1 MASCSGASA
10 GHAARRL
17 ACLLFGLLSAWAT
30 NAVAE
35 QAPRTVLLLYGEALM
50 LPGNGAID
58 DEIRTGLSMAVG
70 PTQFYIEHL
79 DEAWFPS
86 PGVQRAIVD
95 VLRRKYSGRKL
106 DLVIVVAPGALQF
119 ALSHRAAL
127 FGGAPV
133 VFVSRRAGATPALP
147 ADVTGTWLSIDW
159 RANLDLILRL
169 QPDTKRVAVVYGTS
183 AFDRNETGKI
193 RDAFAAYRGR
203 LELIELTDLPFAD
216 LLKKV
221 ATLPDRTVILFYVLL
236 RDGAGANHVP
246 THALAAIARATRVA
260 VYGVSDTFIGH
271 GIVGGRVISARAA
284 RAAACRPCS
293 RKLITGGKRPPL
305 RLARCAENRR

>member
-106 DLVIVVAPGALQF
+106 DLVIVVAPGALQR
-119 ALSHRAAL
+119 SEERRVGKE
-127 FGGAPV
+127 GGSGV
-133 VFVSRRAGATPALP
+133 GAE
-147 ADVTGTWLSIDW
+147 
-159 RANLDLILRL
+159 R
-169 QPDTKRVAVVYGTS
+169 
-183 AFDRNETGKI
+183 
-193 RDAFAAYRGR
+193 
-203 LELIELTDLPFAD
+203 
-216 LLKKV
+216 
-221 ATLPDRTVILFYVLL
+221 
-236 RDGAGANHVP
+236 
-246 THALAAIARATRVA
+246 
-260 VYGVSDTFIGH
+260 
-271 GIVGGRVISARAA
+271 
-284 RAAACRPCS
+284 
-293 RKLITGGKRPPL
+293 
-305 RLARCAENRR
+305 